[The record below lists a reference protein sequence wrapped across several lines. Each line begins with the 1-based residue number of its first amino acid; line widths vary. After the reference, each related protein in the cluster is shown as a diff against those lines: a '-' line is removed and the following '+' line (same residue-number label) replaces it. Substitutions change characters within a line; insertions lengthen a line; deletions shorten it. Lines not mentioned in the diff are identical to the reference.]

1 MSFPIGTRRIKILFL
16 SHSADWFG
24 AEHCLF
30 RLLKGINPRKYEA
43 VVVLPGHGRLEE
55 RIHELGVRS
64 RLLDV
69 GWWVKMTGSSERGQF
84 QDGLE
89 RRVGALAEVIREER
103 PDLVFTN
110 TAVVIEGALAA
121 RLCGVPHVWH
131 LHELIGVNPDLV
143 PLLSPAAFFSLADL
157 LTDRFVAVS
166 QSVERQVRS
175 FIQSDKIEVIYNGLD
190 AFVGRP
196 RRQEI
201 LGLEENTP
209 VVSFVGTLSNAKG
222 VLSLVDA
229 APLVL
234 QRFPEVKFALAGA
247 DGSAGE
253 LLERRLREEPAGRA
267 FRPLGFRK
275 DATDVIASSDVLV
288 LPSLADSMPLVVL
301 EAMLAGKPVVAT
313 RSGGA
318 AEMVLDG
325 ETGFLVPVDDPPALA
340 RAVVAL
346 LEDPERMAAMGR
358 RGKERA
364 QTVFSHER
372 FIQKFEQVFDHL
384 ASETHRAGS
393 LDTRQVSVFIRML
406 DSIAA
411 DKRGLD
417 EGPEGALE
425 RAKLVRLR
433 EDLMALLPPGV
444 VLILVD
450 EDCYRDQL
458 TADFP
463 VLPFLERDGQYWGAP
478 SDDDTAIRELERL
491 RRSGASF
498 LAFASPAFWWLDCYR
513 GFRSHLRSQF
523 QCLLENERL
532 ILFDLRG
539 EGGATLPPASAEETG
554 SASDLTRPPAAA
566 TWERVCLTAVSPVQ
580 GLSSP
585 AAQALAGLTVPGDV
599 LLEAGCGS
607 GTLSAELAT
616 ADRVIE
622 LCDFSQAILDRA
634 AELFRVSGL
643 PTPGLT
649 LCDLTQPLPWPDR
662 ALDVVWSSGVL
673 EHWTDEELLPIVSEM
688 ARISRKGVIS
698 LVPYAGCVFYRLGKH
713 LAEVSG
719 RWPYGR
725 EIPRRSLKPVFERA
739 GLSGV
744 REWTVWNEWGPR
756 MLGLTDAALERQVCE
771 WWDSLSPDDP
781 AREGQGYL
789 LLTVG
794 FRSC

>member
-1 MSFPIGTRRIKILFL
+1 MTLPIGPPRIKILFL
-16 SHSADWFG
+16 SHSADWSG

-43 VVVLPGHGRLEE
+43 VVILPGHGRLEE

-64 RLLDV
+64 RLLEV
-69 GWWVKMTGSSERGQF
+69 GWWVKMAGSSERGQF

-89 RRVGALAEVIREER
+89 GRVGALADVIRQER
-103 PDLVFTN
+103 ADLVFTN

-131 LHELIGVNPDLV
+131 LHELIGLNPDLV

-157 LTDRFVAVS
+157 LTDKFVAVS
-166 QSVERQVRS
+166 QSVETQVRR
-175 FIQSDKIEVIYNGLD
+175 FVQTEKTAVIYNGLD
-190 AFVGRP
+190 AFAARP
-196 RRQEI
+196 RRREI
-201 LGLEENTP
+201 FGLDENTP
-209 VVSFVGTLSNAKG
+209 VVSFVGTLSNTKG
-222 VLSLVDA
+222 VLSLIDA
-229 APLVL
+229 ARVVL
-234 QRFPEVKFALAGA
+234 QKYPAVKFALAGA
-247 DGSAGE
+247 EGSASDV
-253 LLERRLREEPAGRA
+253 LEQRLREEPAGRA
-267 FRPLGFRK
+267 FRLLGLRK
-275 DATDVIASSDVLV
+275 DAADVIASSDVFV

-318 AEMVLDG
+318 AEIVLDG

-340 RAVVAL
+340 RAVLAL
-346 LEDPERMAAMGR
+346 LGDPERMAAMGR
-358 RGKERA
+358 RGRERA
-364 QTVFSHER
+364 EAVFSHER
-372 FIQKFEQVFDHL
+372 FIQQFERVLDHL
-384 ASETHRAGS
+384 ASETDRAGS
-393 LDTRQVSVFIRML
+393 LDSRQVSVLIRML

-411 DKRGLD
+411 DKRGMD
-417 EGPEGALE
+417 EGPEGIEE
-425 RAKLVRLR
+425 RAKLARLK
-433 EDLMALLPPGV
+433 EDLATVLPAGA
-444 VLILVD
+444 VLILAD
-450 EDCYRDQL
+450 EDCYRYQL
-458 TADFP
+458 TADRP
-463 VLPFLERDGQYWGAP
+463 VLPFLERDGRYWGAP
-478 SDDDTAIRELERL
+478 PDDDTAIRELERM
-491 RRSGASF
+491 RRSGASL
-498 LAFASPAFWWLDCYR
+498 LAFAWPAFWWLDYYT

-523 QCLLENERL
+523 PCLLENERL
-532 ILFDLRG
+532 IVFDVRG
-539 EGGATLPPASAEETG
+539 KDGATLLPASADVSR

-566 TWERVCLTAVSPVQ
+566 AWERVCLTPIAPVKE
-580 GLSSP
+580 LSSP
-585 AAQALAGLTVPGDV
+585 VAQTLAGLTAPGDV

-607 GTLSAELAT
+607 GSLSAELAT
-616 ADRVIE
+616 AGRLIE

-643 PTPGLT
+643 PAPGLT

-698 LVPYAGCVFYRLGKH
+698 LVPNAGCVFYRMGKH
-713 LAEVSG
+713 LAEASG

-756 MLGLTDAALERQVCE
+756 LLGLTDAVLERQVCE
-771 WWDSLSPDDP
+771 WWDSLPPDDP
-781 AREGQGYL
+781 AKEGQGYL

-794 FRSC
+794 FRRC